1 MFSVAFF
8 SLASLALSVLAAP
21 LAQEGTTHPHDVD
34 GAKDTVEAPYKKVTS
49 TVPQANGV
57 PHVGRNASPPTVP
70 APLAK
75 FITAFEAPLAKLEGI
90 VTGALGAEDCAKA
103 VVPALGGLIV
113 PITEL
118 IEELN
123 PLGLAGVSAQDGTV
137 FVDASQIPKTLN
149 DYVTRLDDCLSKTSI
164 LIGQSFPAVTAAI
177 NTVPT
182 MLTAAFY
189 LVRTI
194 TEVASFVT
202 TPLETITSS
211 LQTLGVCAASSL
223 SL

>member
-1 MFSVAFF
+1 
-8 SLASLALSVLAAP
+8 
-21 LAQEGTTHPHDVD
+21 
-34 GAKDTVEAPYKKVTS
+34 
-49 TVPQANGV
+49 
-57 PHVGRNASPPTVP
+57 
-70 APLAK
+70 
-75 FITAFEAPLAKLEGI
+75 
-90 VTGALGAEDCAKA
+90 VTGAPDAGDCAKA
-103 VVPALGGLIV
+103 VVPALGGLMV

-118 IEELN
+118 VEKLN
-123 PLGLAGVSAQDGTV
+123 PLALAGVSAQDGTV

-149 DYVTRLDDCLSKTSI
+149 DYVTVHALLFAPWLPCSLVFQRLDDCLSKTSN
-164 LIGQSFPAVTAAI
+164 LIGQSFPEVTAAI
-177 NTVPT
+177 NTVTT